1 MSEWHDEVEKKKMPD
16 KIIYLFLIF
25 FFQVKERK
33 RKRQKCAQCR
43 DEIRHHWGYNTAQ
56 AIKK

>member
-1 MSEWHDEVEKKKMPD
+1 MSEWHDEVEKMPD

-25 FFQVKERK
+25 FFKVKDENVRK
-33 RKRQKCAQCR
+33 CR

-56 AIKK
+56 AIKKWFN

>member
-33 RKRQKCAQCR
+33 KK
-43 DEIRHHWGYNTAQ
+43 DENVRSVGM
-56 AIKK
+56 K

>member
-25 FFQVKERK
+25 FFQVKEREK
-33 RKRQKCAQCR
+33 NKTKMCAVS
-43 DEIRHHWGYNTAQ
+43 G
-56 AIKK
+56 